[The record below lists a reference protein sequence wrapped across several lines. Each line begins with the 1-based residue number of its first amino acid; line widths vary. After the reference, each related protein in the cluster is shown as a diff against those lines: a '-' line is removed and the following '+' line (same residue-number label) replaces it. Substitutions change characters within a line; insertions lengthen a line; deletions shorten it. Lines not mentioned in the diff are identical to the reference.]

1 MDREEG
7 FTLIEILVVILIVAI
22 LASIAIPVFLRQ
34 REKGLVA
41 QSRDTLKGAAT
52 SVESFSLEK
61 GGSYDGADGADSD
74 SPAAP
79 EYQALWNQGF
89 RRPAHVRTQVAATG
103 TGYCITATN
112 ADLPVGHDWRVSTY
126 SSDRSVPHLSDSC

>member
-41 QSRDTLKGAAT
+41 QSQDTLKGAAI

-61 GGSYDGADGADSD
+61 GGSYGAADGADSG
-74 SPAAP
+74 SPTAP

-89 RRPAHVRTQVAATG
+89 RRPAHIRIQVASTDS
-103 TGYCITATN
+103 GYCVTATN
-112 ADLPVGHDWRVSTY
+112 TDLTSGHDWRVSTY
-126 SSDRSVPHLSDSC
+126 SSDLSVPHPADSC